1 MKSKVMHCPVC
12 KDLRAFEMVSGIC
25 RFLES
30 TALVVLQCNEC
41 HHELQT
47 RVPKEEFLGKEDA

>member
-1 MKSKVMHCPVC
+1 MHCPVC